1 MGPEVRAGS
10 VAWSYI
16 EQVQIRKVVMTLKP
30 IVALCAAIAVSAGAA
45 YAVDN
50 EPSTTAPDLAKVRA
64 SIKAKDFKAALAEL
78 NGMIDRNVQH
88 ADVYNL
94 LGFSLRKTGDY
105 ATALTFYK
113 KALDFNAEHKGAHEY
128 LGELYVET
136 GQLPKAQEQ
145 LAVLVRL
152 CPQGCEE
159 REDLEKAIAVAPP
172 KTN

>member
-1 MGPEVRAGS
+1 
-10 VAWSYI
+10 
-16 EQVQIRKVVMTLKP
+16 
-30 IVALCAAIAVSAGAA
+30 
-45 YAVDN
+45 
-50 EPSTTAPDLAKVRA
+50 
-64 SIKAKDFKAALAEL
+64 
-78 NGMIDRNVQH
+78 MIDRNVQH

-105 ATALTFYK
+105 ARALTFYK
-113 KALDFNAEHKGAHEY
+113 KALDFDADHKGAHEY

-159 REDLEKAIAVAPP
+159 REDLDRAIAAAQP

>member
-1 MGPEVRAGS
+1 MAIKFVLAFCIG
-10 VAWSYI
+10 I
-16 EQVQIRKVVMTLKP
+16 T
-30 IVALCAAIAVSAGAA
+30 AAAAAA

-50 EPSTTAPDLAKVRA
+50 PVSTTAPDLANVRA
-64 SIKAKDFKAALAEL
+64 SIKAKDFKAALTEL
-78 NGMIDRNVQH
+78 NGMIDKGVQH

-105 ATALTFYK
+105 TQALTYYK
-113 KALDFNAEHKGAHEY
+113 KALDFDADHKGAHEY

-136 GQLPKAQEQ
+136 GQLPKAREQ
-145 LAVLVRL
+145 LAVLEKL

-159 REDLEKAIAVAPP
+159 REDLEHAIAAAQP

>member
-1 MGPEVRAGS
+1 MAVKSLLAFALGV
-10 VAWSYI
+10 
-16 EQVQIRKVVMTLKP
+16 TL
-30 IVALCAAIAVSAGAA
+30 ASAAAF
-45 YAVDN
+45 AVD
-50 EPSTTAPDLAKVRA
+50 EETSTDAPDLTHVRA
-64 SIKAKDFKAALAEL
+64 SIKAKDYKAALAEL
-78 NGMIDRNVQH
+78 NGMIDKGVQN

-105 ATALTFYK
+105 TRSLTFYK
-113 KALDFNAEHKGAHEY
+113 KALDFNPDHKGAHEY

-145 LAVLVRL
+145 LGILVNL

-159 REDLEKAIAVAPP
+159 REDLEKAIAAAQPAAQP

>member
-1 MGPEVRAGS
+1 MAVKMPVKPVLAFCLG
-10 VAWSYI
+10 I
-16 EQVQIRKVVMTLKP
+16 TLASAA
-30 IVALCAAIAVSAGAA
+30 AL
-45 YAVDN
+45 AVDT
-50 EPSTTAPDLAKVRA
+50 ETSTDAPDLTHVRA
-64 SIKAKDFKAALAEL
+64 SIKAKDFKAAMAEL
-78 NGMIDRNVQH
+78 NGLIDKGVQH

-105 ATALTFYK
+105 AKALTYYK
-113 KALDFNAEHKGAHEY
+113 KALDFDADHKGAHEY

-136 GQLPKAQEQ
+136 GKMPAAREQ

-159 REDLEKAIAVAPP
+159 REDLEKAIAAAQPAP

>member
-1 MGPEVRAGS
+1 MM
-10 VAWSYI
+10 
-16 EQVQIRKVVMTLKP
+16 VMKP
-30 IVALCAAIAVSAGAA
+30 VVALCAGVALLSGAV

-50 EPSTTAPDLAKVRA
+50 EPSTTAPNLTKVRA

-105 ATALTFYK
+105 AKALTFYK
-113 KALDFNAEHKGAHEY
+113 KALDFDANHKGAHEY

-136 GQLPKAQEQ
+136 GQLANAREH
-145 LAVLVRL
+145 LAVLEGL

-159 REDLEKAIAVAPP
+159 REDLTKAIAAVET